1 VSYLT
6 NIAGPS
12 PPRYPFGEMTDSATQ
27 VRGGKRE
34 RLVASARDLLH
45 RQGVQRT
52 TLTEVAEAADVPP
65 GNVYYY
71 FKTKDELVKAVTEAH
86 ADSLRAM
93 LGSFERHRSPR
104 ARLKAFL
111 RSMIQTSEVAAR
123 YGCPIGS
130 LCQELDKREDGLD
143 RAGATAMA
151 VFIDWAEEQFRLM
164 GQKDAH
170 DLAVTLI
177 AGYQGAAV
185 LTNTFRD
192 PKLMTREARRL
203 ERWIDSLS

>member
-1 VSYLT
+1 
-6 NIAGPS
+6 
-12 PPRYPFGEMTDSATQ
+12 MTDSATQ

-71 FKTKDELVKAVTEAH
+71 FKTKDELVKAVIDAH

-104 ARLKAFL
+104 PRLKAFL

>member
-1 VSYLT
+1 
-6 NIAGPS
+6 
-12 PPRYPFGEMTDSATQ
+12 MTDSATQ

-185 LTNTFRD
+185 LANTFRD

>member
-1 VSYLT
+1 
-6 NIAGPS
+6 
-12 PPRYPFGEMTDSATQ
+12 MTDSTTQ

-185 LTNTFRD
+185 LANTFRD

>member
-1 VSYLT
+1 
-6 NIAGPS
+6 
-12 PPRYPFGEMTDSATQ
+12 MTDSASQ

-34 RLVASARDLLH
+34 RLVSSARDLLH

-52 TLTEVAEAADVPP
+52 TLAEVAEAADVPP

-71 FKTKDELVKAVTEAH
+71 FKTKDDLVQAVVDGH
-86 ADSLRAM
+86 ADELRAM
-93 LGSFERHRSPR
+93 FASFERQHRSPR

-111 RSMIQTSEVAAR
+111 DSIAKTSEVAPR
-123 YGCPIGS
+123 RGCPIGS
-130 LCQELDKREDGLD
+130 LCQELDKRADGLD

-151 VFIDWAEEQFRLM
+151 VFVDWAEEQFRLL
-164 GQKDAH
+164 GHKDAH

-177 AGYQGAAV
+177 AGYQGAAL

-192 PKLMTREARRL
+192 PELMARQARRL

>member
-1 VSYLT
+1 
-6 NIAGPS
+6 
-12 PPRYPFGEMTDSATQ
+12 MTDSANQ

-52 TLTEVAEAADVPP
+52 TLAEVAEAADVPP

-71 FKTKDELVKAVTEAH
+71 FKTKDDLVQAVVDGHVDE
-86 ADSLRAM
+86 LRAM
-93 LGSFERHRSPR
+93 FASFERQHRSPR

-111 RSMIQTSEVAAR
+111 RSMAQTSEVAAR
-123 YGCPIGS
+123 HGCPIGS
-130 LCQELDKREDGLD
+130 LCQELDKHEDGLD

-151 VFIDWAEEQFRLM
+151 VFVDWAEAQFRLM
-164 GQKDAH
+164 GHEDAH

-177 AGYQGAAV
+177 AGYQGAAL

-192 PKLMTREARRL
+192 PELMARQARRL
-203 ERWIDSLS
+203 ERWIDTLS